1 MIHFVPEAPINDFT
15 RRLINTAV
23 GILISTLNTGGV
35 NLNPR
40 AFPAD
45 SEGINAIQHDRGRQK
60 KNDQNKSS
68 GDS

>member
-1 MIHFVPEAPINDFT
+1 MASILKIMIHFVPEAPINDFT

-35 NLNPR
+35 NLNAR

-45 SEGINAIQHDRGRQK
+45 SEG
-60 KNDQNKSS
+60 
-68 GDS
+68 